1 MDIFLHYILPPLVG
15 AAIGYIT
22 NWIAVKM
29 LFRPLYPK
37 YIGKWAPALYPGDYS
52 PP

>member
-22 NWIAVKM
+22 NWISA
-29 LFRPLYPK
+29 
-37 YIGKWAPALYPGDYS
+37 IS
-52 PP
+52 PTG